1 MQILKKITSSTA
13 LKQSLFM
20 IVGNTTAS
28 AIAAI
33 ALILY
38 SRLLG
43 PEKFGIFSVGFAVVQ
58 LIARLGDGGINIAV
72 KKFIAQY
79 YETDQQISK
88 SLLFH
93 SQKLKV
99 GLAIFLG
106 SIFFLFSKQLSLYW
120 LKTDNAAIL
129 QLAVI
134 FSLINI
140 AFDYIAV
147 IHQSIQS
154 FTHSVMMNILQAIL
168 KACFG
173 ILLWVTRTT
182 SPLIAF
188 IVYSISPFVGVVY
201 GLVTLPKWLKSK
213 IPASPAG
220 GQNPK
225 SKHMSVLM
233 GTIKFTSIAVLASA
247 IGDNIDVLIVKSYLD
262 NYQTGLYSA
271 GARISIL
278 LSIIGYSLGTVLST
292 RVARYQDLAQLRSY
306 LRKSFSVAGV
316 ILLSSLLI
324 VPLTKYLIIFTAGSQ
339 YLAATGA
346 VQLLIIAALVT
357 AATTPFVSLF
367 YLFDKPSYFA
377 VSGIVQTIILVA
389 GNALL
394 IPVLGITGAGWSKLG
409 VRLVI
414 MALTIVYSSV
424 MIKKQYRKNIVSF
437 SFSS

>member
-213 IPASPAG
+213 IK
-220 GQNPK
+220 NPK

-247 IGDNIDVLIVKSYLD
+247 IGDNIDVLMVKSYLD

-424 MIKKQYRKNIVSF
+424 MIKKQYRKNNIYIQL
-437 SFSS
+437 